1 MFTFILTVLL
11 ITLLVLTVVIFLADI
26 LATLTTYSRQ
36 LLPKEV
42 FDEISTQMNALPH
55 NTEAKL
61 IFLYED
67 CKYLAIGYI
76 DKIRSYIFPYCI
88 TVRDISYLVYRYSD
102 EFEFFETLRA
112 GYGSYTDEQLKHAE
126 WKLFVKNSVGQNVKD
141 GTYGESE
148 AVELRN
154 YLLKFENSDEF
165 QARLQSLEGET
176 TVSTK

>member
-11 ITLLVLTVVIFLADI
+11 ITLLILTVVVFLADT
-26 LATLTTYSRQ
+26 LATIITYSRQ

-42 FDEISTQMNALPH
+42 LDEISTQLNASPQ
-55 NTEAKL
+55 NIEANL

-67 CKYLAIGYI
+67 CNYIPIGHI
-76 DKIRSYIFPYCI
+76 NKIRSYIFPYCI
-88 TVRDISYLVYRYSD
+88 TVRDISYIVYRYSD

-112 GYGSYTDEQLKHAE
+112 GYGSYTDEQLDSANWE
-126 WKLFVKNSVGQNVKD
+126 LFVKNSVGQNVKD

-154 YLLKFENSDEF
+154 YLLKFGSSREFTEYLNSKT
-165 QARLQSLEGET
+165 ET
-176 TVSTK
+176 TVSTE